1 MKPKLVDYQKII
13 KLKPIE
19 EIPRIEYNYVKIIC
33 NLLGFILVVIGS
45 YILYQRKLNKENN
58 KTIYQEKIKNLV
70 REIKYN

>member
-19 EIPRIEYNYVKIIC
+19 EIPRVEYNYVKIIC

>member
-1 MKPKLVDYQKII
+1 MKPKLVDYKRII

-58 KTIYQEKIKNLV
+58 KTIYQEKIRNLV